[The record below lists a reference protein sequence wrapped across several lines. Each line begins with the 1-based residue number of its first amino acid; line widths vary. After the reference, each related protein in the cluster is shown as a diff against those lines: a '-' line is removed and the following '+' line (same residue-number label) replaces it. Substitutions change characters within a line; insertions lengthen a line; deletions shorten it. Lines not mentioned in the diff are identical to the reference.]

1 MGRRRSFV
9 KTLVVLAFVVIGGI
23 ATAAFQDSGFVPVKP
38 GETGQETLPA
48 TPLVFVAYGF
58 VWIVLLAYVFLLWRR
73 LSTRCVMYF
82 RRHCLWHRPTWFGE
96 SVCRKHHLFP
106 ISECILLRRY
116 WSGIRIV
123 LFYHWMQLRGIRL
136 V

>member
-58 VWIVLLAYVFLLWRR
+58 VWTVLLGYVFLLWRKLGR
-73 LSTRCVMYF
+73 VERELGEVNAKLRSEN
-82 RRHCLWHRPTWFGE
+82 RP
-96 SVCRKHHLFP
+96 
-106 ISECILLRRY
+106 
-116 WSGIRIV
+116 
-123 LFYHWMQLRGIRL
+123 
-136 V
+136 